1 MFCAIIMLMADQE
14 KTAEP
19 KRKSIVI
26 IDDEKDILGS
36 LSNYLERYGYSIEA
50 DENGQDGLR
59 LVQDRQPDLVI
70 LDLMLPDIDGSDI
83 AARLQEDS
91 LTSHI
96 PVIFLTCIVRKSEQ
110 PKPGRVGKRCVVAK
124 PCSPAEILV
133 RVRDI
138 IGPAMT
144 S

>member
-1 MFCAIIMLMADQE
+1 MANQE
-14 KTAEP
+14 KTADP

-36 LSNYLERYGYSIEA
+36 LSSYLERYGYSVEA
-50 DENGQDGLR
+50 VDNGQDGLKA
-59 LVQDRQPDLVI
+59 VCDRKPDLVI
-70 LDLMLPDIDGSDI
+70 LDLVLPDIDGSDI
-83 AARLQEDS
+83 AARLQQDP
-91 LTSHI
+91 LTSRI
-96 PVIFLTCIVRKSEQ
+96 PIIFLTCIVRKSEQ

-138 IGPAMT
+138 IGPAQAP
-144 S
+144 